1 MMKDGRSNKMRED
14 TEETRDHDLAHGAGI
29 PRMGPYI
36 AADVP
41 EMGVQGQ
48 IHARKE
54 GDETGAHVLAITIAC
69 A

>member
-1 MMKDGRSNKMRED
+1 MMKDGRSNKLRED
-14 TEETRDHDLAHGAGI
+14 TAETRDHDLAHGAGI

-69 A
+69 T